1 MLAEISRVQ
10 ANLKQTDLESGFTVV
25 DNRKEDHRY
34 KYNKKVLYIEKEQV
48 EEGVKLAQVMDK
60 QLHLQPAIKPIYIE
74 KPIVAEIIENKVEE
88 SAGGEIGEEEDA
100 QDILG

>member
-1 MLAEISRVQ
+1 
-10 ANLKQTDLESGFTVV
+10 
-25 DNRKEDHRY
+25 
-34 KYNKKVLYIEKEQV
+34 
-48 EEGVKLAQVMDK
+48 
-60 QLHLQPAIKPIYIE
+60 LHLQPAIKPIYIE